1 MAWQQN
7 QKMLAN
13 LVRFLSK
20 SQGKGHRWEDQSWE
34 GASWDMNKGKGKG
47 KATSGKGKGKGKG
60 KADGEAWEAPW
71 RNATASP
78 TPKDAA
84 NADAEDEGPW
94 ICLKCYTSHDHPGG
108 WKMKRC
114 RHCRANKHS
123 TRDDN
128 KANKEHKEQPP
139 SLKETTL
146 RNRYKTLN
154 EVDADGETVGN
165 MEEQAKYEDD
175 NNYHLEA
182 IADAKVKGWTEVA
195 AFHQKILDQMK
206 PPMPLQP
213 LKDLQYFNN
222 RQIQAESAH
231 RKRIEGLNTNIKDSQ
246 DKIEKLK
253 GDQES
258 KLNMMKE
265 EYDKSVAAQ
274 KDAFKKAI
282 NMLEQGILEAQTQI
296 TTSTAE
302 HQATCAE
309 IRDTIDVINSKTHTA
324 STKYQQQRQHEDRKK
339 KTHAEHLDKKEFLET
354 KAAHTV
360 ESVNKMVGISLTPQQ
375 LQCILDS
382 HMQAAAAM
390 SLMQDASAKVPA
402 PPPAAIVH
410 HIGDDEEDECMTEA
424 ESDQELKDAK
434 EADEANEASG
444 VAAEAVKNLK
454 AKRKEAN
461 KNQEGGRRSRR
472 SIKWSPEKRKMRQKP
487 IVITRLK
494 VQAAQRSRRRRSK
507 VRSSCSKCGED
518 ISRLLWP
525 AVIAS
530 STAAPAALEAAYAIS
545 YWLKWNKNKG
555 EGTQRS
561 HFLFSPAFCAM
572 SFLGDRPKNDR
583 KKSWWTPVPQLS
595 DQGDRS
601 VFLCRGPTR
610 GRPKEKAGGR
620 ENHL

>member
-47 KATSGKGKGKGKG
+47 KATSGKGKGKRKG

-78 TPKDAA
+78 TPKNAV

-154 EVDADGETVGN
+154 EVDADGEIVGN

-182 IADAKVKGWTEVA
+182 IADAKVKGWTEVSV
-195 AFHQKILDQMK
+195 FHQKILDQMK

-339 KTHAEHLDKKEFLET
+339 KNACRALGQEGIPGDKSCPHGRVSEQDGWHIPHTAAVAVHLGLAHA
-354 KAAHTV
+354 
-360 ESVNKMVGISLTPQQ
+360 GG
-375 LQCILDS
+375 C
-382 HMQAAAAM
+382 
-390 SLMQDASAKVPA
+390 
-402 PPPAAIVH
+402 
-410 HIGDDEEDECMTEA
+410 CY
-424 ESDQELKDAK
+424 ESDAGCQCKSTSATSGSYSTPHRRRRRRRVHDG
-434 EADEANEASG
+434 SG
-444 VAAEAVKNLK
+444 VGPGAQ
-454 AKRKEAN
+454 RC
-461 KNQEGGRRSRR
+461 EGSRR
-472 SIKWSPEKRKMRQKP
+472 SKRGKWS
-487 IVITRLK
+487 
-494 VQAAQRSRRRRSK
+494 RS
-507 VRSSCSKCGED
+507 
-518 ISRLLWP
+518 
-525 AVIAS
+525 
-530 STAAPAALEAAYAIS
+530 
-545 YWLKWNKNKG
+545 
-555 EGTQRS
+555 
-561 HFLFSPAFCAM
+561 
-572 SFLGDRPKNDR
+572 
-583 KKSWWTPVPQLS
+583 
-595 DQGDRS
+595 
-601 VFLCRGPTR
+601 
-610 GRPKEKAGGR
+610 GGR
-620 ENHL
+620 EELEGEKKGSQQKPGRRPPQ